1 MGFNIFQFF
10 QPKDKIFFVLFE
22 KATANLIAISS
33 TLVELVNTA
42 SLPKRKELSREI
54 ERLEHV
60 GDNITH
66 ETFHE
71 LSANFIT
78 PFDREDIHSL
88 ISAIDDIAD
97 YIHGATKRIDI
108 YRVDNMTPAIIKLAE
123 LIAASSLELHNA
135 VCELKNMKNINK
147 IKEACIRINSI
158 ENHADDI
165 FDMTI
170 AKLFEEE
177 TNAIEIIKM
186 KEVLLALET
195 ATDMCEDAANV
206 IESILVKNA

>member
-42 SLPKRKELSREI
+42 SPSKRKELSREI

-165 FDMTI
+165 FDMTV

>member
-1 MGFNIFQFF
+1 M
-10 QPKDKIFFVLFE
+10 
-22 KATANLIAISS
+22 
-33 TLVELVNTA
+33 
-42 SLPKRKELSREI
+42 SREI